1 MFKARLF
8 SLVFLASLFLI
19 LPCSLCYIQYI
30 GEHSIKSSPVIWNWE
45 SQFPA
50 HPVASKDG
58 HSSES
63 GRKIKLQCLCF

>member
-1 MFKARLF
+1 
-8 SLVFLASLFLI
+8 
-19 LPCSLCYIQYI
+19 
-30 GEHSIKSSPVIWNWE
+30 VIWNWE

-63 GRKIKLQCLCF
+63 GRKIKLQCLCFWKISLLLLKHTVRL